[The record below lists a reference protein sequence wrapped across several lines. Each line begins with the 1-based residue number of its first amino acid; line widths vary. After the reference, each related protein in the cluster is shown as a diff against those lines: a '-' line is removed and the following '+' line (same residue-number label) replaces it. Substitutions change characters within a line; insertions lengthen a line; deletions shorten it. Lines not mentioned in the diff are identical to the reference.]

1 LFATAKSVLV
11 EASKDDFCWGIGSMK
26 DDPQSWRR
34 RTWRGM
40 NQLGRILTET
50 RDALMK
56 EVSFANLV
64 NKPFFFVSVFISS

>member
-1 LFATAKSVLV
+1 
-11 EASKDDFCWGIGSMK
+11 MK